1 MNGQTSS
8 KRIPT
13 KSWILWVVLVLL
25 SVVVGGLTMWKD
37 WWLTGVEPNA
47 LFYLFVPPLSVAGGV
62 LSAFGIA
69 RAAKQPLT
77 LSETLA
83 VVLSVNI
90 IMQLGEIALKV
101 LYYRIWQY
109 PGILYLLIVFPLG
122 LVLSVYGFARWAG
135 LKWWMALIVTVV
147 ELAGEMVVG
156 MLLTSIG
163 GLSTPGS

>member
-1 MNGQTSS
+1 VNGQARSN
-8 KRIPT
+8 RIPT
-13 KSWILWVVLVLL
+13 KSWILWVSLVLL
-25 SVVVGGLTMWKD
+25 SVAVGGLTMWKD
-37 WWLTGVEPNA
+37 WWLTGSEPNA
-47 LFYLFVPPLSVAGGV
+47 LFYLFVPPLSITGGV

-69 RAAKQPLT
+69 RAAKQPLA

-90 IMQLGEIALKV
+90 IMQLGEIVLKV
-101 LYYRIWQY
+101 LYYRMWQY
-109 PGILYLLIVFPLG
+109 PGILYLLIVFPLA
-122 LVLSVYGFARWAG
+122 LVLSVYGFTRWAG

-147 ELAGEMVVG
+147 ELAGEMIVG